1 MDLNP
6 KLDSYDQ
13 GQMME
18 IIWSNIGNSP
28 EYLKEVVID
37 KVILFYFIFCLD
49 F

>member
-18 IIWSNIGNSP
+18 IIGSNFGNSP
-28 EYLKEVVID
+28 EYLQEVVID

>member
-18 IIWSNIGNSP
+18 IIGTNFGNCT
-28 EYLKEVVID
+28 EYLQEVVID
-37 KVILFYFIFCLD
+37 KVISIFFFFLH
-49 F
+49 